1 LEFLGK
7 IDYLIPTIS
16 FNWHMETT
24 VLRVLIDGFTRLSN
38 FRVHFDSDRPPERLP
53 DGLRPFADRIS
64 LSSWGFGPKRGPAS
78 VRNRLASDSDAD
90 YLVFVDSDIL
100 LSQHFDRNLR
110 FALGEQSTDV
120 ILYPRI
126 LGIKQG
132 NIVSNFFQEYVMS
145 PQINPDG
152 TLMVTSAVLG
162 MRKSTWDSGP
172 RFDEEFTG
180 AGGEDFKFIR
190 DIQASPFNVR
200 VSHREDLF
208 AFHLNPSSWSELRA
222 RADRY
227 AKQAYLHSP
236 PRSLWS
242 ELRARAD
249 RYAKQ
254 AYLHSPPRSLI
265 GFHLLLP
272 EGVREPVYRF
282 LLILNVAVSRLG
294 DKFPPLAGLFISLR
308 QAFKRL
314 VRSVRGHSGEE
325 IEFANPDLLFVENY
339 LYERFFGPMPPGAGH
354 KFSSAK
360 AKRVPFSGRVH
371 PVASSR
377 ARSARAST
385 VRLASG
391 RSYSRRERAQMK
403 IVEFFWRFSYRWY
416 WVMSAPR
423 V

>member
-1 LEFLGK
+1 MEFLGK

-16 FNWHMETT
+16 FERHMETT

-38 FRVHFDSDRPPERLP
+38 FRIHFDSDRPPESLP
-53 DGLRPFADRIS
+53 DHLRPFADRIS

-110 FALGEQSTDV
+110 LALVEQSSDTLV
-120 ILYPRI
+120 YPRI
-126 LGIKQG
+126 LGVKQG
-132 NIVSNFFQEYVMS
+132 NIVSNFFQEHVMS
-145 PQINPDG
+145 PEIMPDG
-152 TLMVTSAVLG
+152 TVMVTSAVLG
-162 MRKSTWDSGP
+162 MKKSTWDSGP
-172 RFDEEFTG
+172 RFDEEFRG

-190 DIQASPFNVR
+190 DIQASPFSFR
-200 VSHREDLF
+200 VSHREDLV
-208 AFHLNPSSWSELRA
+208 AFHENPSSWSALRA

-227 AKQAYLHSP
+227 AKQAHLHSP
-236 PRSLWS
+236 P
-242 ELRARAD
+242 
-249 RYAKQ
+249 
-254 AYLHSPPRSLI
+254 PPLI
-265 GFHLLLP
+265 GFYLLGL
-272 EGVREPVYRF
+272 GGGREAAYGFF
-282 LLILNVAVSRLG
+282 LVLNVAVARLG
-294 DKFPPLAGLFISLR
+294 DKFPPLAGLFISQR
-308 QAFKRL
+308 EAFNRL
-314 VRSVRGHSGEE
+314 VRSVRRHSGEE
-325 IEFANPDLLFVENY
+325 VEFVDADLLFVENY

-354 KFSSAK
+354 KFSSAM

-371 PVASSR
+371 PGGSSR
-377 ARSARAST
+377 LRSSRAST

>member
-1 LEFLGK
+1 MEFLGK

-16 FNWHMETT
+16 FERHMETT

-38 FRVHFDSDRPPERLP
+38 FRIHFDSDRPPESLP
-53 DGLRPFADRIS
+53 DHLRPFADRIS

-110 FALGEQSTDV
+110 LALVEQSSDTLV
-120 ILYPRI
+120 YPRI
-126 LGIKQG
+126 LGVKQG
-132 NIVSNFFQEYVMS
+132 NIVSNFFQEHVMS
-145 PQINPDG
+145 PEIMPDG
-152 TLMVTSAVLG
+152 TVMVTSAVLG
-162 MRKSTWDSGP
+162 MKKSTWDSGP
-172 RFDEEFTG
+172 RFDEEFRG

-190 DIQASPFNVR
+190 DIQASPFSFR
-200 VSHREDLF
+200 LSHREDLV
-208 AFHLNPSSWSELRA
+208 AFDENPSSWSALRA

-227 AKQAYLHSP
+227 AKQAHLHSP
-236 PRSLWS
+236 P
-242 ELRARAD
+242 
-249 RYAKQ
+249 
-254 AYLHSPPRSLI
+254 PPLI
-265 GFHLLLP
+265 GFYLLGL
-272 EGVREPVYRF
+272 GGGREAAYGFF
-282 LLILNVAVSRLG
+282 LVLNVAVARLG
-294 DKFPPLAGLFISLR
+294 DKFPPLAGLFISQR
-308 QAFKRL
+308 EAFNRL
-314 VRSVRGHSGEE
+314 VRSVRRHSGEE
-325 IEFANPDLLFVENY
+325 VEFVDADLLFVENY

-354 KFSSAK
+354 KFSSAM

-371 PVASSR
+371 PGGSSR
-377 ARSARAST
+377 LRSSRAST

>member
-1 LEFLGK
+1 MEFLGK

-16 FNWHMETT
+16 FKWHMETT

-38 FRVHFDSDRPPERLP
+38 FRVHFDSDKPPESLP
-53 DGLRPFADRIS
+53 DHLRPFADRIS

-100 LSQHFDRNLR
+100 LSEHFDRNLR
-110 FALGEQSTDV
+110 SALGEQSSDTL
-120 ILYPRI
+120 IYPRI
-126 LGIKQG
+126 LGMKQG

-145 PQINPDG
+145 PHINPDG

-190 DIQASPFNVR
+190 DIQASPFSFR
-200 VSHREDLF
+200 VSHREDLV
-208 AFHLNPSSWSELRA
+208 AFHENPSSWSELRA

-227 AKQAYLHSP
+227 AKQAHLHSP
-236 PRSLWS
+236 P
-242 ELRARAD
+242 
-249 RYAKQ
+249 
-254 AYLHSPPRSLI
+254 PPLI
-265 GFHLLLP
+265 GFHLLGLI
-272 EGVREPVYRF
+272 GAREAVYGFF
-282 LLILNVAVSRLG
+282 LVLNVAVARLG

-308 QAFKRL
+308 EAFKRL
-314 VRSVRGHSGEE
+314 VRSVRRHSGEE
-325 IEFANPDLLFVENY
+325 VEFVDADLLFVEKY

-360 AKRVPFSGRVH
+360 AKREPFSGRIH
-371 PVASSR
+371 PGGSSR
-377 ARSARAST
+377 LRSSRAST

-403 IVEFFWRFSYRWY
+403 LAEFFWWLSYRWY
-416 WVMSAPR
+416 WVMRTPR
-423 V
+423 A

>member
-1 LEFLGK
+1 VEFLGK

-16 FNWHMETT
+16 FERHMETT

-38 FRVHFDSDRPPERLP
+38 FRIHFDSDRPPESLP
-53 DGLRPFADRIS
+53 DHLRPFADRIS

-110 FALGEQSTDV
+110 LALVEQSSDTLV
-120 ILYPRI
+120 YPRI
-126 LGIKQG
+126 LGVKQG
-132 NIVSNFFQEYVMS
+132 NIVSNFFQEHVMS
-145 PQINPDG
+145 PEIMPDG
-152 TLMVTSAVLG
+152 TVMVTSAVLG
-162 MRKSTWDSGP
+162 MKKSTWDSGP
-172 RFDEEFTG
+172 RFGEEFRG

-190 DIQASPFNVR
+190 DIQASPFSFR
-200 VSHREDLF
+200 VSHREDLV
-208 AFHLNPSSWSELRA
+208 AFHENPSSWSALRA

-227 AKQAYLHSP
+227 AKQAHLHSP
-236 PRSLWS
+236 P
-242 ELRARAD
+242 
-249 RYAKQ
+249 
-254 AYLHSPPRSLI
+254 PPLI
-265 GFHLLLP
+265 GFYLLGL
-272 EGVREPVYRF
+272 GGGREAAYGFF
-282 LLILNVAVSRLG
+282 LVLNVAVARLG
-294 DKFPPLAGLFISLR
+294 DKFPPLAGLFISQR
-308 QAFKRL
+308 EAFKRL
-314 VRSVRGHSGEE
+314 VRSVRRHSGEE
-325 IEFANPDLLFVENY
+325 VEFVDADLLFVENY

-354 KFSSAK
+354 KFSSAM

-371 PVASSR
+371 PGGSSR
-377 ARSARAST
+377 LRSSRAST

>member
-1 LEFLGK
+1 VEFLGK

-53 DGLRPFADRIS
+53 DGLRPLADRIS

-120 ILYPRI
+120 ILHPRI
-126 LGIKQG
+126 LGIEQG

-200 VSHREDLF
+200 VSHRENLL

-236 PRSLWS
+236 P
-242 ELRARAD
+242 
-249 RYAKQ
+249 
-254 AYLHSPPRSLI
+254 PSLI

-272 EGVREPVYRF
+272 GRVREAVYRF

-314 VRSVRGHSGEE
+314 VRSVRRHSGEE

-339 LYERFFGPMPPGAGH
+339 LYERFFGPMPQGAGR
-354 KFSSAK
+354 KFSSAMG
-360 AKRVPFSGRVH
+360 KRVPFSGRVH
-371 PVASSR
+371 PGASSR
-377 ARSARAST
+377 PRSARAST

>member
-1 LEFLGK
+1 MEFLGK

-16 FNWHMETT
+16 FERHMETT

-38 FRVHFDSDRPPERLP
+38 FRIHFDSDRPPESLP
-53 DGLRPFADRIS
+53 DHLRPFADRIS

-110 FALGEQSTDV
+110 LALVEQSSDTLV
-120 ILYPRI
+120 YPRI
-126 LGIKQG
+126 LGVKQG
-132 NIVSNFFQEYVMS
+132 NIVSNFFQEHVMS
-145 PQINPDG
+145 PEIMPDG
-152 TLMVTSAVLG
+152 TVMVTSAVLG
-162 MRKSTWDSGP
+162 MKKSTWDSGP
-172 RFDEEFTG
+172 RFGEEFRG

-190 DIQASPFNVR
+190 DIQASPFSFR
-200 VSHREDLF
+200 VSHREDLV
-208 AFHLNPSSWSELRA
+208 AFHENPSSWSALRA

-227 AKQAYLHSP
+227 AKQAHLHSP
-236 PRSLWS
+236 P
-242 ELRARAD
+242 
-249 RYAKQ
+249 
-254 AYLHSPPRSLI
+254 PPLI
-265 GFHLLLP
+265 GFYLLGL
-272 EGVREPVYRF
+272 GGGREAAYGFF
-282 LLILNVAVSRLG
+282 LVLNVAVARLG
-294 DKFPPLAGLFISLR
+294 DKFPPLAGLFISQR
-308 QAFKRL
+308 EAFKRL
-314 VRSVRGHSGEE
+314 VRSVRRHSGEE
-325 IEFANPDLLFVENY
+325 VEFVDADLLFVENY

-354 KFSSAK
+354 KFSSAM

-371 PVASSR
+371 PGGSSR
-377 ARSARAST
+377 LRSSRAST